1 MNKAPIIILVSIGF
15 LLSAYTVALFLDSP
29 RPGAI
34 DGNAIASNGWGVTQS
49 QEIMTAKGTMS
60 SARTYQYSGSDR
72 PFGTITVLTYSYPI
86 PKGLM
91 SKDISEMSLQSTI
104 WNTHAAYN
112 MQFGPTTV
120 RKEIIAGYDADV
132 YYYDF
137 VSTSTLQ
144 GGISVEASGKFIVT
158 SLASNGGILRETSN
172 VIHGFSLTKT
182 KVKMGNT
189 ALYETAEDLSTYN
202 QMYTMIHESF
212 VVE

>member
-1 MNKAPIIILVSIGF
+1 MIKAPMIILISIGF

-29 RPGAI
+29 HPGAI
-34 DGNAIASNGWGVTQS
+34 DGNAISSNGWEPTQS
-49 QEIMTAKGTMS
+49 EEIITAKGTMS
-60 SARTYQYSGSDR
+60 SARTYQYSGSDH

-91 SKDISEMSLQSTI
+91 SKDINEMSLKSTI

-120 RKEIIAGYDADV
+120 KRERIAGYDADV

-137 VSTSTLQ
+137 VSTSRLQ

-172 VIHGFSLTKT
+172 VIHGFCLTRTAVKSGSLL
-182 KVKMGNT
+182 
-189 ALYETAEDLSTYN
+189 LYETTEDLSTYN
-202 QMYTMIHESF
+202 QMYQMVHQSF
-212 VVE
+212 VLE